1 MKIAKAF
8 IVLLAALAVVQT
20 FYYYPILPNTV
31 ASHFDGAGRPNDWM
45 TKQVFFGFYL
55 GMIALMLIIF
65 FVIPRFPK
73 YLINI
78 PNRNYWLATERRAET
93 MKYVDSASTLIG
105 VATMILIVYVFQL
118 AIEANF
124 SSEPILSS
132 NAGKAL
138 IIYFIFLAIWLI
150 KFIGRFWKV
159 PSN

>member
-55 GMIALMLIIF
+55 GMIELMLIIF